1 MERVSTGIIGLDE
14 MLEGGFPTCRIIL
27 VHGGPGSGKTIFS
40 LQFIMK
46 GLKEGERGVYVT
58 LEEPLD
64 LIKANMIALGWDL
77 EKFENEGLLKM
88 IDGSQLIYQ
97 TASNVNK
104 RPFGSPIIITEFSNR
119 IKQLVETFE
128 AKRLAVDPITSAVIH
143 QPFRDKKRIEI
154 GKLFKALRELKCTSI
169 ITSEYSFAEGEFY
182 MEEYL
187 ADGVI
192 VLSKTLQSFKMIK
205 TIRIEKMR
213 GIKHDD
219 QPRKYEIT
227 DKGLQVY
234 HTEPV
239 TI

>member
-1 MERVSTGIIGLDE
+1 MERVSTGIISLDE
-14 MLEGGFPTCRIIL
+14 MLGGGFPTCRIIL

-40 LQFIMK
+40 FQFIMR

-58 LEEPLD
+58 LEEPLG
-64 LIKANMIALGWDL
+64 LIKANMNALGWNL
-77 EKFENEGLLKM
+77 EKLENEGSLKM
-88 IDGSQLIYQ
+88 IDGSQLIYR
-97 TASNVNK
+97 TPSNVT
-104 RPFGSPIIITEFSNR
+104 PIMTRFSDQ
-119 IKQLVETFE
+119 IKQVVETFE

-143 QPFRDKKRIEI
+143 QPFRDKKRMEI